1 MKMKRIILTLTMLVA
16 LVATASAQAE
26 IKFDKLIHNFGS
38 FEESNPVQKATFTFT
53 NVGNK
58 PLIINQA
65 IASCGCTVPSYTK
78 KPIAPGE
85 KGQISVIQK
94 MFVFTK
100 AYVIFK
106 IRTVDLLAE
115 NIDHMVLG
123 NREQHGFERAFN
135 RQGGTHVPQLEERL
149 LYDIFR
155 LDR

>member
-78 KPIAPGE
+78 KPVAPGE
-85 KGQISVIQK
+85 KGQISVTYNGK
-94 MFVFTK
+94 GMFPGHFTHQMTMRKWLLTLLLKHHCKLYMNQRVFGIPMLTTNK
-100 AYVIFK
+100 AAYQ
-106 IRTVDLLAE
+106 
-115 NIDHMVLG
+115 
-123 NREQHGFERAFN
+123 RETF
-135 RQGGTHVPQLEERL
+135 
-149 LYDIFR
+149 
-155 LDR
+155 

>member
-1 MKMKRIILTLTMLVA
+1 MKMKRIILTLTLLVA

-85 KGQISVIQK
+85 KGQISVTYNGK
-94 MFVFTK
+94 GMAATRSRSDYLK
-100 AYVIFK
+100 AFPYEGKVA
-106 IRTVDLLAE
+106 RRSRD
-115 NIDHMVLG
+115 G
-123 NREQHGFERAFN
+123 
-135 RQGGTHVPQLEERL
+135 
-149 LYDIFR
+149 
-155 LDR
+155 

>member
-85 KGQISVIQK
+85 KGQISVT
-94 MFVFTK
+94 FVFLSIE
-100 AYVIFK
+100 VEISFFK
-106 IRTVDLLAE
+106 I
-115 NIDHMVLG
+115 
-123 NREQHGFERAFN
+123 
-135 RQGGTHVPQLEERL
+135 
-149 LYDIFR
+149 IFFPWISYVSPWPR
-155 LDR
+155 KICSITALTD

>member
-1 MKMKRIILTLTMLVA
+1 MLVA

-85 KGQISVIQK
+85 KGQISVTSHGK
-94 MFVFTK
+94 G
-100 AYVIFK
+100 IFPGHLK
-106 IRTVDLLAE
+106 KSITIRS
-115 NIDHMVLG
+115 NG
-123 NREQHGFERAFN
+123 NVEMS
-135 RQGGTHVPQLEERL
+135 RL
-149 LYDIFR
+149 YIEGVMTEKK
-155 LDR
+155 

>member
-65 IASCGCTVPSYTK
+65 IASCGCTIPSYPK

-85 KGQISVIQK
+85 KGPISVTYTGK
-94 MFVFTK
+94 GMFPGH
-100 AYVIFK
+100 FK
-106 IRTVDLLAE
+106 KSITVRS
-115 NIDHMVLG
+115 NG
-123 NREQHGFERAFN
+123 NVEMS
-135 RQGGTHVPQLEERL
+135 RL
-149 LYDIFR
+149 YIEGVMTEKK
-155 LDR
+155 

>member
-65 IASCGCTVPSYTK
+65 IASHTFLHQ
-78 KPIAPGE
+78 E
-85 KGQISVIQK
+85 
-94 MFVFTK
+94 
-100 AYVIFK
+100 AY
-106 IRTVDLLAE
+106 RSR
-115 NIDHMVLG
+115 
-123 NREQHGFERAFN
+123 RE
-135 RQGGTHVPQLEERL
+135 GT
-149 LYDIFR
+149 D
-155 LDR
+155 

>member
-16 LVATASAQAE
+16 LVATESAQAE

-78 KPIAPGE
+78 
-85 KGQISVIQK
+85 
-94 MFVFTK
+94 
-100 AYVIFK
+100 
-106 IRTVDLLAE
+106 
-115 NIDHMVLG
+115 
-123 NREQHGFERAFN
+123 
-135 RQGGTHVPQLEERL
+135 
-149 LYDIFR
+149 
-155 LDR
+155 